1 MKFLNEGQW
10 DRSMR
15 MLVGIVLV
23 VAGWMLALNTLGV
36 ALFAIGA
43 IALGTGIV
51 GWCPVYTLVG
61 VSTVTTPAGHCP
73 SCDSEHHHV

>member
-15 MLVGIVLV
+15 MLAGIVLV
-23 VAGWMLALNTLGV
+23 AAGWMLALNTLGV
-36 ALFAIGA
+36 ALLAIGA

-51 GWCPVYTLVG
+51 GWCPAYTLFG
-61 VSTVTTPAGHCP
+61 VSTVKTRAGHCP
-73 SCDSEHHHV
+73 NCDTEHHHV